1 MWFVI
6 AGLVLRFSGQSMYK
20 TSLADPLVATGGV
33 ALFVE
38 MLIFSWTLL
47 DVVRKSP
54 KKTGPAE
61 IWILSG
67 ILWAVV
73 SGTLHLAIT
82 LRHGNRQC
90 TAGKRPLE

>member
-1 MWFVI
+1 
-6 AGLVLRFSGQSMYK
+6 MYK